1 MISKNK
7 KILNQEILKSSIK
20 GAFIKL
26 NPAYMTKN
34 PVMFV
39 VEVGF
44 TITLILSIFPNLFG
58 TVQSSSQIYNIIV
71 TLILFLTI
79 LFANFAES
87 VAEGRGK
94 AQAESLKKT
103 QKNMKARII
112 NKDKA
117 TNQIKETIIDAIEL
131 KKDDIVLV
139 KAGELIPSDGEV
151 IEGIASVD
159 ESAIT
164 GESAPVVKESGGD
177 FASVTGGTTVSSD
190 WLKIKITSSSGESFL
205 DKMISLVEGAS
216 RKKTPNEIAL
226 NTLLVSL
233 TIIFLIV
240 IVTLYPIASFVH
252 VKLSVTTLIA
262 LTVCL
267 IPTTIGGLLSAIG
280 IAGMDRVTRFNV
292 IAMSGKAVEA
302 SGDVDT
308 MILDKTGTITFGN
321 RMAAKFLPVN
331 GVSLEELTENAVLT
345 SLKDETPEGKSI
357 IRLAEEQEDKDF
369 MTPAEMTF
377 VEFTAQTRMSGVDF
391 PTGKTIRKGATDAVI
406 DYIQQQGG
414 GVPNDLKRITDE
426 ISSVGGT
433 PLVVSED
440 SKILGVI
447 YLKDT
452 IKPGLVER
460 FARLREMGIKTI
472 MCTGDNPL
480 TAATI
485 AQEAGV
491 DSYIAECKPEDKIKA
506 IKVEQNDG
514 KVVAMTGDGTN
525 DAPALAQADV
535 GIAMNSGT
543 SAAKEAAN
551 MVDLDSDPTKIL
563 DIVEIGKQ
571 LLITRGALT
580 TFSIANDIAKYFAII
595 PAMFML
601 AIPQI
606 HVLNIMNLATPS
618 SAILSALIFNA
629 IIIPLLIP
637 LAMKG
642 VKYKP
647 QHSDKMLT
655 HNMLVYGLGGVI
667 APFIGIKI
675 IDLIIAPLLH
685 MIGL

>member
-1 MISKNK
+1 MIYKNK
-7 KILNQEILKSSIK
+7 KILNQVILKSSIK

-26 NPAYMTKN
+26 NPAYMMKN

-357 IRLAEEQEDKDF
+357 IRLAEEQEDKEF

-406 DYIQQQGG
+406 DYIQRQGG
-414 GVPNDLKRITDE
+414 VVPNDLKRITDE

>member
-7 KILNQEILKSSIK
+7 KLLNQVILKSSIK

-26 NPAYMTKN
+26 NPAYMMKN

-139 KAGELIPSDGEV
+139 KSGELIPSDGEV

-406 DYIQQQGG
+406 DYIQKQGG
-414 GVPNDLKRITDE
+414 TVPNDLKRITDE